1 MGRQYK
7 GLDYRKVTVRLDERQ
22 FDIVRHYGWKQ
33 QERVY
38 AEQDRTG
45 KQKPYSW
52 KMSDVIHDAINLLGQ
67 YLELSDNME
76 TSAANLL
83 DIAEVFDKIDGGNA
97 PVYARAIREAAALLL
112 VFCYNAEWG
121 YDGEKLIFRAKSLTK
136 SKRGEK
142 MVHETEVTVRSADG
156 SPLIQKEGGPTPTP
170 TGTALSQDRD
180 KGPSEAQQS
189 PSGGGDI
196 SLHPEALQTAQN
208 AAQKAGETVSQF
220 VERAVEAQAQR
231 DETARKLAGG

>member
-22 FDIVRHYGWKQ
+22 FDIVRHYGRKQ

-76 TSAANLL
+76 TSAANLV
-83 DIAEVFDKIDGGNA
+83 DIAAVFDRIDGEAA
-97 PVYARAIREAAALLL
+97 PIYAQAIRQAAALLL
-112 VFCYNAEWG
+112 AFCENAEYG
-121 YDGEKLIFRAKSLTK
+121 FEDGKIVFRAISQTKRNKYHKTEIVVSGADGE
-136 SKRGEK
+136 
-142 MVHETEVTVRSADG
+142 
-156 SPLIQKEGGPTPTP
+156 PLDHQI
-170 TGTALSQDRD
+170 SQDRD
-180 KGPSEAQQS
+180 RGPSEALQG
-189 PSGGGDI
+189 PSGGEGI
-196 SLHPEALQTAQN
+196 SLHPEAFQTAQK
-208 AAQKAGETVSQF
+208 AAQMAGETVSRF
-220 VERAVEAQAQR
+220 VERAVETQAQR

>member
-38 AEQDRTG
+38 AEQDRIG

-76 TSAANLL
+76 TSAANLV
-83 DIAEVFDKIDGGNA
+83 DIAAVFDKIDGKA
-97 PVYARAIREAAALLL
+97 AQVYAQAIRQAATLLL
-112 VFCYNAEWG
+112 VFCENAECG
-121 YDGEKLIFRAKSLTK
+121 FEDGKLVFRAISQTK
-136 SKRGEK
+136 RKK
-142 MVHETEVTVRSADG
+142 YHETEIVVSGADG
-156 SPLIQKEGGPTPTP
+156 EPLDHQI
-170 TGTALSQDRD
+170 SQDRR
-180 KGPSEAQQS
+180 KCPSEALQGPSE
-189 PSGGGDI
+189 GEGI
-196 SLHPEALQTAQN
+196 SLHPEAVQTAQK

-220 VERAVEAQAQR
+220 VQRAVDVQAKR
-231 DETARKLAGG
+231 DEMARKMEGKQ

>member
-38 AEQDRTG
+38 AEQDRIG

-76 TSAANLL
+76 TSAANLV
-83 DIAEVFDKIDGGNA
+83 DIAAVFDKIDGKA
-97 PVYARAIREAAALLL
+97 AQVYAQAIRQAATLLL
-112 VFCYNAEWG
+112 VFCENAECG
-121 YDGEKLIFRAKSLTK
+121 FEDGKLVFRAISQTK
-136 SKRGEK
+136 RKK
-142 MVHETEVTVRSADG
+142 YHETEIVVSGADG
-156 SPLIQKEGGPTPTP
+156 EPLDHQI
-170 TGTALSQDRD
+170 SQARR
-180 KGPSEAQQS
+180 KGPSEALQG
-189 PSGGGDI
+189 PSEGLVV
-196 SLHPEALQTAQN
+196 SLPSEAYKCAVD
-208 AAQKAGETVSQF
+208 ASEAAGEGLPDF
-220 VERAVEAQAQR
+220 VARAVTIQAKR
-231 DETARKLAGG
+231 DETARKLGG